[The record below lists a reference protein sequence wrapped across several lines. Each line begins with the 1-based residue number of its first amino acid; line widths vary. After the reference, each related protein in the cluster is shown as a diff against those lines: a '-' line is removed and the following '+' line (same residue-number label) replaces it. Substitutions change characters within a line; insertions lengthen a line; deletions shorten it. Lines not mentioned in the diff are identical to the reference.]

1 MAENEQSG
9 FHEGVTIPVKP
20 VGAGSSIHTD
30 VTVVLPKTTGVTG
43 ASGVLLQTAVQD
55 AVQKV
60 KSAPSAEA
68 EYGGKYAMVKAIA
81 KGGMGEIHLAK
92 DGELKREVAVKV
104 STVSE
109 GAEDPRF

>member
-30 VTVVLPKTTGVTG
+30 VTVVMPKTAG
-43 ASGVLLQTAVQD
+43 ASGALLQTAVQD

-81 KGGMGEIHLAK
+81 
-92 DGELKREVAVKV
+92 
-104 STVSE
+104 
-109 GAEDPRF
+109 